1 MPAGPSSAPVP
12 MCGNCPEPAV
22 TGGRR
27 GRAAGG
33 GPAVGLTASPA
44 PGGPQA
50 SVFDLQTITRLLLQ
64 PGILPVFVIKV
75 VCGFPFGESCP
86 PGGRS
91 PQGYDR
97 ATALPV
103 PLPCVL
109 CSGPPLSQ
117 PHRSHAPGE
126 GRPWQVE
133 MGAQRP
139 PLHRSPEARACG
151 AVPPLARGPL
161 GRWRAGGRCRRR
173 SGAPTRVG
181 PSPGSRS
188 SALADGAAAPWA
200 GGGG

>member
-1 MPAGPSSAPVP
+1 MPAGLSSAPVP

-64 PGILPVFVIKV
+64 PGVLPVFVIKV

-109 CSGPPLSQ
+109 CSSPPLSQ

-126 GRPWQVE
+126 GRQVE

-188 SALADGAAAPWA
+188 STLADGAAAPWA